1 MDLIKQKN
9 KEKLLKEAQKLR
21 GQMKGDV
28 ESAKLIREYRN
39 SKTEPEL
46 RPEFIEKIKRR
57 EKQKPI
63 KYDF

>member
-1 MDLIKQKN
+1 MQSHVNVKKDKIKKAPTIP
-9 KEKLLKEAQKLR
+9 KKKT
-21 GQMKGDV
+21 GDV
-28 ESAKLIREYRN
+28 
-39 SKTEPEL
+39 EPEL